1 MLFWT
6 TRLSSPRSAEAQKRR
21 SGGPGRAFRGR
32 RMAPT
37 LPAILVVGVLPT
49 TITITGTAAY
59 SSPGNNVFLMEN
71 SEEIEIFALLGSL
84 VQRLFNAPRSSK

>member
-1 MLFWT
+1 LDDEALLAT
-6 TRLSSPRSAEAQKRR
+6 VGRGAEAEERR
-21 SGGPGRAFRGR
+21 TEAKAFRGH

-49 TITITGTAAY
+49 TITITGTFFYPNPEARYFSHGKLAEK
-59 SSPGNNVFLMEN
+59 SKS
-71 SEEIEIFALLGSL
+71 FALLGSL